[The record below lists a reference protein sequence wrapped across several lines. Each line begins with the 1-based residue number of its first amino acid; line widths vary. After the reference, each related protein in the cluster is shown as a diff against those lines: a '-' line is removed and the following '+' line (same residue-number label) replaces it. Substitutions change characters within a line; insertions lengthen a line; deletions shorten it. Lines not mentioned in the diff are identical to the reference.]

1 MDSHRTT
8 TWLLITGI
16 LLLAALL
23 RLGRL
28 HTMPWGLSQDE
39 VVNADI
45 SLSVLA
51 GEGAPFLAGGF
62 GHEPLFHYLQAI
74 ALTLFGDNV
83 IGIRMPAIAAG
94 MMLVAASYALMR
106 QLFGPVAALVTAT
119 GLSISW
125 WPVIFSRIGIRA
137 ITFPLLLTLAT
148 VLFWRGLRRDRR
160 ALVLSAGLV
169 YGLAFYTYTSSRILP
184 ALALAW
190 LAYAA
195 GLQRKRLRRH
205 GKALVG
211 AGLIAAVV
219 VAPLVVYLYTHPELQ
234 ERVQQLEG
242 PLLALHQGNLRP
254 LLRGTWVTLAM
265 FSRSGEAR
273 WTYGIPGRPIL
284 GPISGLLFYL
294 GLARCLVQARRPAC
308 GLIGLWLLVT
318 LVPSMVTPDAP
329 SSIRAIGALPAA
341 YGMVG
346 LGAAWLW
353 EWLAPTSMKG
363 SEAPPTSMKG
373 SEAASRSHRLRSGL
387 IVGMSLVG
395 LIHLVWTYRDG
406 FGTWAS
412 HHEVYWLYKSH
423 FADIAAYLDDQSTL
437 RPLVVFEEWVDPVD
451 VNGVRRDL
459 IHDERQPRWAQAGGS
474 FQHRGKQ
481 SRSAAFIW
489 PAGADRFTLA
499 MPIYTLADPDIW
511 RLFAGDPTVAAA
523 SAYRM
528 PDDRPGVTFYA
539 IDTQPKLTGF
549 LAQATTAP
557 VTLPESTQPIS
568 LPADFGG
575 QIALLGYQVLDSATP
590 GGELQIVTAWR
601 IQRDGPEP
609 LNVFLH
615 LLDESGNLVTQ
626 CDGFDAW
633 AASLHS
639 GDVVAQLCAIPLEDH
654 LSPGQYLLQVGAYTR
669 ADQIRLPVLVAGSRA
684 ADRLWLGTVEVRP

>member
-1 MDSHRTT
+1 MDKHRAT
-8 TWLLITGI
+8 TWFLITGI
-16 LLLAALL
+16 LLLAALF

-39 VVNADI
+39 VGNADI

-74 ALTLFGDNV
+74 APTLFGDNV
-83 IGIRMPAIAAG
+83 IGIRMPAVAAG

-106 QLFGPVAALVTAT
+106 QLFGQVAALTTAA
-119 GLSISW
+119 GLAISW

-148 VLFWRGLRRDRR
+148 LLLWRGLRLRRR
-160 ALVLSAGLV
+160 ALVLSAGLAF
-169 YGLAFYTYTSSRILP
+169 GLAFYTYTSSRILP

-195 GLQRKRLRRH
+195 LFQPRRLRRH
-205 GKALVG
+205 WKALVG
-211 AGLIAAVV
+211 AALVAVIV
-219 VAPLVVYLYTHPELQ
+219 VIPLVVYLYTHPELQ

-242 PLLALHQGNLRP
+242 PLLALRQGNPRP

-284 GPISGLLFYL
+284 GPISGVLFYL
-294 GLARCLVQARRPAC
+294 GLTRCLVQVRRPAC
-308 GLIGLWLLVT
+308 GIIGLWLLVT

-353 EWLAPTSMKG
+353 EWLAP
-363 SEAPPTSMKG
+363 PNMKG
-373 SEAASRSHRLRSGL
+373 SEAAPRDHLPRTGL
-387 IVGMSLVG
+387 IVGLSLVG
-395 LIHLVWTYRDG
+395 LIHLAWTYRDG
-406 FGTWAS
+406 FDTWAS

-459 IHDERQPRWAQAGGS
+459 IHDERQPRWAQAG
-474 FQHRGKQ
+474 
-481 SRSAAFIW
+481 RSFIW

-499 MPIYTLADPDIW
+499 MPIYSAADPDIW
-511 RLFAGDPTVAAA
+511 QLFAGNPPVAAA
-523 SAYRM
+523 SAYQM
-528 PDDRPGVTFYA
+528 PDGRPGVTFYA
-539 IDTQPKLTGF
+539 VDTEPQLTNF
-549 LAQATTAP
+549 LAQASTAP
-557 VTLPESTQPIS
+557 TTLPGSVRPVS

-575 QIALLGYQVLDSATP
+575 QIALLGYQVLDAATP
-590 GGELQIVTAWR
+590 GGELRMVTAWR

-609 LNVFLH
+609 LNVFVH
-615 LLDESGNLVTQ
+615 LLDGSGNLVAQ
-626 CDGFDAW
+626 YDGFDAW
-633 AASLHS
+633 TASLS
-639 GDVVAQLCAIPLEDH
+639 RGDVVAQLCAIPLENH
-654 LSPGQYLLQVGAYTR
+654 LSAGQYPLQVGAYTR
-669 ADQIRLPVLVAGSRA
+669 ADQIRLPVLVEGSRV
-684 ADRLWLGTVEVRP
+684 ADRLWLDTVEVRP